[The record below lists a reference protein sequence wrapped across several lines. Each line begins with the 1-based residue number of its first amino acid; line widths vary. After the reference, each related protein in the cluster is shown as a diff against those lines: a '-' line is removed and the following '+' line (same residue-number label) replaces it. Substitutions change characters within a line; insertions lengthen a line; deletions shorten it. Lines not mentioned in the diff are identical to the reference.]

1 MAGKRRP
8 MTSRSSAAIARPAA
22 TAAGTVARRG
32 RIALSSAAQPNDSPR
47 WTGTAAASSTGVRRS
62 RGSRIVP
69 AAVAASSS
77 GSRRASVTVVDG
89 TPLRTAPAAPAASAS
104 ASATVSPVAVAY
116 VALLLI
122 HLHFPDSGSLKSKRK
137 DLSSVKAQLH
147 GRHGVTVAEVDVQ
160 DTWQRATLAAALTG
174 GSMGTLTSSV
184 DRVERFLLDRF
195 PECVRIERTLTS
207 FEDAG
212 GLG

>member
-1 MAGKRRP
+1 M
-8 MTSRSSAAIARPAA
+8 
-22 TAAGTVARRG
+22 
-32 RIALSSAAQPNDSPR
+32 
-47 WTGTAAASSTGVRRS
+47 RRS

-69 AAVAASSS
+69 AAVAPSSRLS
-77 GSRRASVTVVDG
+77 PRSSVIAVDG
-89 TPLRTAPAAPAASAS
+89 TPLSTAPAAPAGSAS
-104 ASATVSPVAVAY
+104 ASATVRGVPDAY
-116 VALLLI
+116 IALLLI

-147 GRHGVTVAEVDVQ
+147 GRYGVTVAEVDGQ

-174 GSMGTLTSSV
+174 GSLAGLAAAV
-184 DRVERFLLDRF
+184 DRVERYLLDRF
-195 PECVRIERTLTS
+195 PECVRVERSLTS